1 MKNPRIFTMEFPM
14 IFAGPRR
21 LFLVNRSLAC
31 CGRGWIPGT
40 GPPIILAAR
49 RWEMDENWSIYR

>member
-1 MKNPRIFTMEFPM
+1 MEFPM

-49 RWEMDENWSIYR
+49 PWEMDEHWSIYR